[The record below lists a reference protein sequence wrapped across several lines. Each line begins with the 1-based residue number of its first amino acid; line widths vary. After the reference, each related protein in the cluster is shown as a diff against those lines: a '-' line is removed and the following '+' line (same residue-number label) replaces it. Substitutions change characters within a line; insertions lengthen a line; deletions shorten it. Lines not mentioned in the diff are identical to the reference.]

1 MSGRIHDVQKGDT
14 LGKIAKRYTV
24 PVSQLVSINQLRD
37 PNRLQIHQKIV
48 IDKEDVLGFQVLAL
62 DLDRNPIDAL
72 LYHFEFGGKVIKG
85 STGPDGLSKKIMTE
99 SPEDRV
105 RILVQRIDK
114 SFKEIGTVISG
125 YGDKLVTLVSPS
137 IRVEAKTQPH
147 PAGPKGKLPSPK
159 APVKPAFD
167 PAAKQPPTTA
177 KKTLGPVAT
186 PSATPDGKPLVTV
199 AGDIPELD
207 LFLGD
212 YVGGDLSQKDID
224 AAASALQCEAGLI
237 YAIAR
242 QESAHS
248 SFFKIGK
255 RTVPK
260 ILYERH
266 WFRKLTRPNKKSPS
280 PYEAK
285 YPDICGPA
293 YHKTKR
299 NKKTKI
305 LLDVVTGLPAKTDD
319 IYGPGDLPQYKR
331 LVKAYQLD
339 KDAALQACSFGKFQI
354 MGFNY
359 KAAGYKT
366 VHDFTRAMSLSDA
379 EHMKAFLKFAKS
391 NPVLLSGLQTKNY
404 EKIAEGHNGGSWK
417 SVNANYAS
425 NLEAFYNEYQK
436 KNK

>member
-1 MSGRIHDVQKGDT
+1 MSGRIHEVKKGDT
-14 LGKIAKRYTV
+14 LGKIAKDYTV
-24 PVSQLVSINQLRD
+24 PVKQLIEINQL
-37 PNRLQIHQKIV
+37 PNPNQLEVHQRIV
-48 IDKEDVLGFQVLAL
+48 IDREAVLGFHVLAL
-62 DLDRNPIDAL
+62 DVDRNPIEEL
-72 LYHFEFGGKVIKG
+72 MYYFEFSGKVIKG
-85 STGPDGLSKKIMTE
+85 KTGPDGKSRKIATD

-105 RILVQRIDK
+105 RILVRRLDN

-137 IRVEAKTQPH
+137 IKVEAKTQPH
-147 PAGPKGKLPSPK
+147 PNAPKGKLPSPK

-167 PAAKQPPTTA
+167 PTAKQPPTTD
-177 KKTLGPVAT
+177 KKKLGPVAK
-186 PSATPDGKPLVTV
+186 PSSTEDGKPLVTV
-199 AGDIPELD
+199 EGDIPELD
-207 LFLGD
+207 LFLGT
-212 YVGGDLSQKDID
+212 YVGGELSQKDIE
-224 AAASALQCEAGLI
+224 AAAAALKCEPGLI

-266 WFRKLTRPNKKSPS
+266 WFRKLTKPNKKSPS
-280 PYEAK
+280 PYEEK

-299 NKKTKI
+299 DKKTKV
-305 LLDVVTGLPAKTDD
+305 LLDSTTGLPAKTDN
-319 IYGPGDLPQYKR
+319 IYGAGDLPQYKR

-366 VHDFTRAMSLSDA
+366 VHEFTRAMSLSDA

-391 NPVLLSGLQTKNY
+391 NTLLLEGLQSKDY

-417 SVNANYAS
+417 AINPKYAS
-425 NLEAFYNEYQK
+425 NLEGFYNEYEK